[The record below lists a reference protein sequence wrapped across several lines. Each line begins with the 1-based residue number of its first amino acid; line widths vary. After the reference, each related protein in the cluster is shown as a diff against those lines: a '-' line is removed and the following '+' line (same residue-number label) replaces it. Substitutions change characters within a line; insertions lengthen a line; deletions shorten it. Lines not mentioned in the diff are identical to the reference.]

1 MNPAALD
8 RPPVR
13 PAAEPASRARP
24 PQSERDDFE
33 RLLDEQE
40 QAPSERSPEPAAGW
54 PQAAQP
60 TTGTEPGTSGLPER
74 AEAGVAPLRL
84 AASLGEPAPPPPIA
98 TSAGDQAAL
107 AARLDTPLRAPGE
120 AARFDLL
127 SPTASAGVSS
137 VELRPLASGGIGVTV
152 VTGAEQAQL
161 LDRHVPLLQRRLGAK
176 GSAHLRVDGQADGRR

>member
-24 PQSERDDFE
+24 PLRERDDFE

-40 QAPSERSPEPAAGW
+40 QAPAERSPEAAAGW
-54 PQAAQP
+54 PQAASP
-60 TTGTEPGTSGLPER
+60 ATATEPGTPVPTER
-74 AEAGVAPLRL
+74 AEAGVVPLRL
-84 AASLGEPAPPPPIA
+84 AASLGEPASPPPLA
-98 TSAGDQAAL
+98 TPASDQAAL

-120 AARFDLL
+120 AARFEVL
-127 SPTASAGVSS
+127 SPSASAGVSS
-137 VELRPLASGGIGVTV
+137 VELRPLASGGHGVTV
-152 VTGAEQAQL
+152 VTAAEHAQL
-161 LDRHVPLLQRRLGAK
+161 LDRHVPQLQRRLGAK